1 MPCSDT
7 EKSPEDRDTCKCG
20 ATQQLSDSYAEEETI
35 AGMLM
40 HIKTLKN
47 EYQKS
52 YILMNIKKKRNITS
66 LLNNK
71 EELTVQWLRY
81 CFGIVF

>member
-7 EKSPEDRDTCKCG
+7 KQSLEDRDTSKCG

-40 HIKTLKN
+40 NTKTLKN
-47 EYQKS
+47 EYKKII
-52 YILMNIKKKRNITS
+52 YFDEYKKKEI
-66 LLNNK
+66 
-71 EELTVQWLRY
+71 
-81 CFGIVF
+81 

>member
-7 EKSPEDRDTCKCG
+7 KQSPEDRDTCKCG
-20 ATQQLSDSYAEEETI
+20 ATQQLPDSYAEEETI

-40 HIKTLKN
+40 NIKTLKN

-52 YILMNIKKKRNITS
+52 YILMNIKKKEI
-66 LLNNK
+66 
-71 EELTVQWLRY
+71 
-81 CFGIVF
+81 

>member
-7 EKSPEDRDTCKCG
+7 KQSLEDRDTCKCG

-40 HIKTLKN
+40 NTKTLKN
-47 EYQKS
+47 EYKKII
-52 YILMNIKKKRNITS
+52 YFDEYKKKEI
-66 LLNNK
+66 
-71 EELTVQWLRY
+71 
-81 CFGIVF
+81 